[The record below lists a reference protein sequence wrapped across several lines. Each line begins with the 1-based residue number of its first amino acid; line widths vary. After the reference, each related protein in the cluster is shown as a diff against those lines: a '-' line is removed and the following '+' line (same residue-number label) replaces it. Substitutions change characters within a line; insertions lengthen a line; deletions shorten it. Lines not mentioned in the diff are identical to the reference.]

1 MCAMRNGSSIVQNGK
16 EGASQDQIDQG
27 SVPDQSGARS
37 FLRLSYR
44 QRRYLTGY
52 LFAAPALLSLAVFI
66 VAPFGFALFNSLH
79 SGFSNSLEFV
89 GLRNYQD
96 LFTSARF
103 WNSARATV
111 LFTAAYASVSMTL
124 AFFIAYLLDMRG
136 VKFKPIFTSAI
147 FLPYVVTPAIAT
159 LVWQYMFNSDFG
171 ILNYVLASVG
181 LQKVRW
187 LQSPAG
193 AMTSLILVQV
203 WFTLGYNMMLFA
215 SGLRSIPRNY
225 YEAAVIDGAG
235 EWAKIRHITLPL
247 ITPTIV
253 FITVLSLMGGF
264 VHSFAVAQI
273 LTGGGPFR
281 ATEVLMLYIYET
293 AFQNFNI
300 PLANALTI
308 VMFLLLFVLSSL
320 LNRWQER
327 VYKGLH

>member
-1 MCAMRNGSSIVQNGK
+1 MPFRKPAVSSK
-16 EGASQDQIDQG
+16 RQIGQG
-27 SVPDQSGARS
+27 SVPDQSGPRT
-37 FLRLSYR
+37 FPRLSYR

-52 LFAAPALLSLAVFI
+52 LFAAPALLSLAVFVI
-66 VAPFGFALFNSLH
+66 APFGFGLLNSLQ
-79 SGFSNSLEFV
+79 SGFGNNVEFV

-103 WNSARATV
+103 WNSVRVTV
-111 LFTAAYASVSMTL
+111 FFTMVYASVSMTL
-124 AFFIAYLLDMRG
+124 AFFIAYALDMHG
-136 VKFKPIFTSAI
+136 IKFKPIFTSAI

-171 ILNYVLASVG
+171 ILNYVITSVG
-181 LQKVRW
+181 LPKLRW
-187 LQSPAG
+187 LQTGTG
-193 AMTSLILVQV
+193 AMTSLIIVQV

-215 SGLRSIPRNY
+215 SGLRSIPSNY

-247 ITPTIV
+247 LTPTIV

-264 VHSFAVAQI
+264 VHSFDVAQV

-281 ATEVLMLYIYET
+281 ATEVLMLYIYRT
-293 AFQNFNI
+293 AFQSFDI

-308 VMFLLLFVLSSL
+308 VMFLLLFTLSFM
-320 LNRWQER
+320 LNRWQDR
-327 VYKGLH
+327 AYKGLH